1 MDTVGRMP
9 MCNRKMAMQDENRGQ
24 SVGWEQLRNENG
36 EDRSRLEYLHH
47 SVYDERLR
55 NGVLWAG
62 MIGVL

>member
-1 MDTVGRMP
+1 
-9 MCNRKMAMQDENRGQ
+9 MAMQDENRGQ